1 MLKGPEPGGRVE
13 INTRTVVKRT
23 PPVLAH
29 SSCRDCYEGCQKF
42 FRGAQIGF

>member
-1 MLKGPEPGGRVE
+1 MLNGPEPGCRVE

-29 SSCRDCYEGCQKF
+29 SSCIDCYEGGQKF
-42 FRGAQIGF
+42 FQGAQIGF